1 MRPTVLFFSPTGGVR
16 KAASLL
22 AEAIAGDADYVDLSL
37 TLHGQRDLCLTQADV
52 CVIAVPSFG
61 GRVPEIAARHL
72 ASIRGGGA
80 RAVLVS
86 VYGNRSDE
94 DTLPELRD
102 IARAAG
108 FFPVAAVRAIAE
120 HSIVRSIAAGR
131 PDDEDARTLARFG
144 REIRSLL
151 SADAPVPVDLPE
163 KARLRPYGGV
173 PMHPRTSRR
182 CTGCGK
188 CATLCPAGAI
198 PRENPALT
206 DEKACI
212 TCMRCVA
219 ICPQH
224 ARSLSPVALALVGRK
239 LKKACAERK
248 EPELILGKT

>member
-1 MRPTVLFFSPTGGVR
+1 M
-16 KAASLL
+16 
-22 AEAIAGDADYVDLSL
+22 
-37 TLHGQRDLCLTQADV
+37 
-52 CVIAVPSFG
+52 
-61 GRVPEIAARHL
+61 
-72 ASIRGGGA
+72 
-80 RAVLVS
+80 LVS

-102 IARAAG
+102 IARTAG

-219 ICPQH
+219 VCPQK
-224 ARSLSPVALALVGRK
+224 ARALPAPVLQMLGQKLAPFMEKRQ
-239 LKKACAERK
+239 EN
-248 EPELILGKT
+248 ELYL